1 MKIKII
7 INSVVIISFLLLAG
21 ANIQAQGRMQRPD
34 RVEQLK
40 RELSLTVKQVEKV
53 QSIFDKSREEMM
65 NAREENMGDRDAMRK
80 AFKENTDKT
89 NKEIEKILTP
99 EQKKKFTVLKEQW
112 RKQIE
117 ERMQNM
123 RQRNN

>member
-21 ANIQAQGRMQRPD
+21 AKIQAQGRMQRPD